1 MKMTHQILAPVLAV
15 TVVVGTASSADD
27 PITGLEEA
35 MVHVDAA
42 AKAWDKITGTPFP
55 DGLERKRLHANKATG
70 GGAGILKFPEGY
82 IEPRH
87 YHTTAGHS
95 VYILKGSLKIGG
107 ETYGPG
113 NFFYAPKNVAHGPNE
128 ALEETEILIWSDGP
142 LDLHMGDLP
151 PTGDG
156 Q

>member
-1 MKMTHQILAPVLAV
+1 MAAPA
-15 TVVVGTASSADD
+15 ADD
-27 PITGLEEA
+27 PIAGLEEA
-35 MVHVDAA
+35 MVHVDAGA
-42 AKAWDKITGTPFP
+42 LAWDKIIGTPFP

-70 GGAGILKFPEGY
+70 GGAAVLKFPVGY

-113 NFFYAPKNVAHGPNE
+113 NFFYAPRDVAHGPNE

-151 PTGDG
+151 PADG
-156 Q
+156 GQ